1 MATQITAGKKRN
13 IQLLRAHQN
22 YQAKIDEDLA
32 QVQRIIAGAL
42 TDGGI
47 TENTMDSLASVFR
60 GYEYIKPIADEA
72 WERYH
77 DHCETFDYEVQY

>member
-13 IQLLRAHQN
+13 IQLLRSYQN

-42 TDGGI
+42 TDGGL
-47 TENTMDSLASVFR
+47 TESTMDSLATVFR

-77 DHCETFDYEVQY
+77 DHCETFDYEIQY